1 MKCNWSVKLRPA
13 TLLGLLVVGVNLC
26 GCGAISYLVEGLTPT
41 GKGEWVAAE
50 NEALSKDKKVLILV
64 YADDAYYSGQYQHA
78 DVRYETA
85 AMVAEQMRSKLAVD
99 VVDPAIVE
107 QFQRSNPN
115 WTDRHPSRIGRERYR
130 ADLVLY
136 IELQEFTMTSKEFG
150 GLLRGSMEGA
160 CSLFTTSESG
170 SEAELWRKRVNAV
183 YPPDMPE
190 LTETGA
196 EGRVRD
202 ETMKLFAE
210 RVVKNFYGHYEP
222 Y

>member
-1 MKCNWSVKLRPA
+1 
-13 TLLGLLVVGVNLC
+13 
-26 GCGAISYLVEGLTPT
+26 
-41 GKGEWVAAE
+41 
-50 NEALSKDKKVLILV
+50 
-64 YADDAYYSGQYQHA
+64 
-78 DVRYETA
+78 
-85 AMVAEQMRSKLAVD
+85 MRSKLAVD

-136 IELQEFTMTSKEFG
+136 IELQEFTTTSEEFG
-150 GLLRGSMEGA
+150 GLLRGSMEAA
-160 CSLFTTSESG
+160 CSLFTTDKSG
-170 SEAELWRKRVNAV
+170 SEAQLWYKKVKAV
-183 YPPDMPE
+183 YPPDIPE

-196 EGRVRD
+196 EARVRD

-210 RVVKNFYGHYEP
+210 HVVKNFYGHYEP

>member
-1 MKCNWSVKLRPA
+1 MKCNCSVKLRMA
-13 TLLGLLVVGVNLC
+13 TLLGLLVVGANLC
-26 GCGAISYLVEGLTPT
+26 GCGAISYLVEGLAPT

-64 YADDAYYSGQYQHA
+64 YADDADYSGQYQHA
-78 DVRYETA
+78 EIRYETA
-85 AMVAEQMRSKLAVD
+85 ATVAEQMRSKLAVD

-136 IELQEFTMTSKEFG
+136 IELQEFTMMSAEFG

-196 EGRVRD
+196 EGRVHD

-210 RVVKNFYGHYEP
+210 HVVKNFYGHYEP